1 MREVIKRDDGF
12 FGVSGRPDT
21 VYYQSA
27 EHASRIAANLDAA
40 DEAAADAEDAADSE
54 ACVDGGDDA
63 GDLVEPE

>member
-12 FGVSGRPDT
+12 FGVSGQPDT

-27 EHASRIAANLDAA
+27 EHAQRIAANLDLADEAA
-40 DEAAADAEDAADSE
+40 EEAAADAEEAADAA
-54 ACVDGGDDA
+54 ACAD